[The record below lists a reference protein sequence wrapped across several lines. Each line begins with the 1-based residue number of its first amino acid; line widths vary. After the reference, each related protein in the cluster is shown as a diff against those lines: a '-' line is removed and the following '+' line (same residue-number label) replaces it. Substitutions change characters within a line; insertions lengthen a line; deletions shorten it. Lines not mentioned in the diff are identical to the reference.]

1 MRLKNIYTWF
11 IFVVMLMFS
20 SACHTEYCRE
30 NMYIQ
35 AVLKLYN
42 YKNQSQ
48 AVNLSGV
55 SVYTM
60 DGSGN
65 YLAKL
70 PIDTVASTLRLVL
83 NPESDTSRFRIVS
96 NYINNE
102 ELVVVH
108 KNTPEFVSA
117 ECGCR
122 VKSIIDTVYV
132 ANLTFQDSIS
142 IVNHIVDDVY
152 ENENIQIFLRIGE

>member
-1 MRLKNIYTWF
+1 MKLKNIHIWLF
-11 IFVVMLMFS
+11 FVVMLMFS

-42 YKNQSQ
+42 YQSHSQ
-48 AVNLSGV
+48 PVNISGV

-60 DGSGN
+60 DINGN

-70 PIDTVASTLRLVL
+70 PIDTVTSTLRLVL
-83 NPESDTSRFRIVS
+83 NPESDTSRYRIVS

-122 VKSIIDTVYV
+122 VKSIIDTAYV
-132 ANLTFQDSIS
+132 ANLSFQDSIS

>member
-1 MRLKNIYTWF
+1 MKLKNIY
-11 IFVVMLMFS
+11 ILVLSVVLMAIS

-35 AVLKLYN
+35 AVLKIYS
-42 YKNQSQ
+42 YRSQSQ
-48 AVNLSGV
+48 PVNLSGV

-60 DGSGN
+60 DSNGN
-65 YLAKL
+65 ILVQL
-70 PIDTVASTLRLVL
+70 PIDTVTSTFRLVL
-83 NPESDTSRFRIVS
+83 NPEADTSRFKIFS

-132 ANLTFQDSIS
+132 ANLAFQDSIS
-142 IVNHIVDDVY
+142 VYNHIVDD
-152 ENENIQIFLRIGE
+152 NNGDENIQIFLRIGE